1 MRKFTSFL
9 ALVLTSILSIN
20 AQVYTTTTIESI
32 GEQVTSLDQL
42 EDGGL
47 YLLWNT
53 GRNCYIYEADG
64 GALMQKA
71 TADVDGPGTF
81 AITFEIASSSATD
94 VKAYLRTASGN
105 YFPNTEENTK
115 LSTSSTKALYTINMV
130 SEGVFHFTLP
140 SGKELNGNGTGASGD
155 GATVASWVSGDG
167 ANGKF
172 NIYPVTLSTMSDE
185 QIAIQTLD
193 QAIATCTADRS
204 SFSEDVIG
212 GYRSDL
218 VQKWE
223 DAYNEATD
231 AQIYADEYTSE
242 ELLAVAEALKS
253 AYEAA
258 FAERITMDASKMPT
272 PGYYYLVSS
281 RDTTANSAITIETAM
296 NPLNVNAAWSDGTNA
311 LWETHFDA
319 TVQGETAD
327 AKYVWEL
334 KQVNDTAYTL
344 RNLAFDN
351 YIANVSPYT
360 MGAEAD
366 AATFTIGTC
375 IGAVG
380 NADQGFYSIVNT
392 AVSGVNNSLHAQVS
406 GKKIVNWT
414 PAALAS
420 GWYFVPVDDA
430 TVEAISGGLDDIRE
444 QQAQKERNAALSAL
458 VKTSKAAEEAGKSY
472 NFSGTDDGQFIQDE
486 SLKGLVTSATQVYS
500 NVKDPGEGS
509 YEGLFDSDYTTF
521 FHTSWHNSLQASE
534 PHYLQIDLAQEG
546 IDNIILK
553 YAERSATNAQ
563 TPDLPYEVTIYGTND
578 ASLLSGVETIEIDA
592 ETGEETTVVSEVP
605 STAWTNLGD
614 YTLAW
619 DTQLLNAEGGNQ
631 SPIATRS
638 SAPILKGAGMAFLNI
653 NGNRYIRIA
662 VRTNLQHAVTGNVRS
677 NGDGFDFWNLS
688 ELRVYEAAYDPNC
701 IYENMDATVKA
712 NLANA
717 ITKAEGELANEK
729 ASQATIDELQAA
741 YDAFMAVYPSKSEL
755 LDLIREAKTW
765 TTPAQVGD
773 NAGYYPDGAAAEL
786 QGAIQT
792 AEAAADNLTYASYTA
807 NMAALKSGIEKFIG
821 KVVTPADGIYY
832 ILSHTTGAAKGSYV
846 CTDGTGTTANAYS
859 NVKWNYKNDT
869 EISNRLN
876 AMWELKHVDGGIT
889 LRNLATNRYLS
900 NEQVTLS
907 GHIAQTVDA
916 HTLGLRSARVDT
928 IPAALNITM
937 YNDSVKYFANAQPG
951 GAVMVVWSAAQ
962 GTDNSAFEFVPVN
975 DFFATMI
982 LEHAAEAT
990 IHLLP
995 FDISAPTEVTALTV
1009 AGIKDNAVQLVAIQG
1024 ETIPAGTPFIVVE
1037 DPTIVPNFSVYLT
1050 VFDAAS
1056 IVYDYSDANL
1066 SKNGFTAVWEP
1077 DTLKGNAHVIGQNLE
1092 TLELALVEAAKKA
1105 VIAANEGYFVITGMP
1120 ASAIDGDASIPLVKE
1135 VVDGVEKVTLGDVI
1149 VTKKGTYSLSGVKVN
1164 GKNLPKGVYIIDGK
1178 KVVK

>member
-9 ALVLTSILSIN
+9 ALVLISILSVN

-32 GEQVTSLDQL
+32 GEQITSLDEL

-64 GALMQKA
+64 GALKQKA
-71 TADVDGPGTF
+71 AANVDDPGTF
-81 AITFEIASSSATD
+81 AITFEIASKAED
-94 VKAYLRTASGN
+94 NVKAYLRTASGN
-105 YFPNTEENTK
+105 YFPNTEANQALT
-115 LSTSSTKALYTINMV
+115 TSSTKALYTINLV
-130 SEGVFHFTLP
+130 GEGLFHFTMP
-140 SGKELNGNGTGASGD
+140 SGKELNGNGNGSNGD
-155 GATVASWVSGDG
+155 GATVASWISGDG

-172 NIYPVTLSTMSDE
+172 NIYPCTLSEMSE
-185 QIAIQTLD
+185 QDVAIQTLD
-193 QAIATCTADRS
+193 QAISTCAADRS

-231 AQIYADEYTSE
+231 AQIYADEYTPE
-242 ELLAVAEALKS
+242 EILGYAQALKD
-253 AYEAA
+253 AYAAA
-258 FAERITMDASKMPT
+258 FAEKIAMDASKMPT
-272 PGYYYLVSS
+272 PGYYYLVSA
-281 RDTTANSAITIETAM
+281 RDTTSNNMISIESAM
-296 NPLNVNAAWSDGTNA
+296 NPLDVDAAYSDGTSA
-311 LWETHFDA
+311 LWSMHFDA
-319 TVQGETAD
+319 TAQGDTAD
-327 AKYVWEL
+327 AKYIWEL

-351 YIANVSPYT
+351 YLTNVNPYK

-375 IGAVG
+375 LGVVG
-380 NADQGFYSIVNT
+380 NAEQGFYCVTNT
-392 AVSGVNNSLHAQVS
+392 AVTGVNNSLHAAVS
-406 GKKIVNWT
+406 GKNVVNWT
-414 PAALAS
+414 ANAGGS
-420 GWYFVPVDDA
+420 GWYFAPVDDA
-430 TVEAISGGLDDIRE
+430 TIDAISGNLDDIRE
-444 QQAQKERNAALSAL
+444 QQAQKDRNVALEAL
-458 VKTSKAAEEAGKSY
+458 VKQSKAAEEAGKSY
-472 NFSGTDDGQFIQDE
+472 IFDGTDDGQFIQDE
-486 SLKGLVTSATQVYS
+486 SKKGLVKDASQVYS

-509 YEGLFDSDYTTF
+509 YEGLFDGDYTTF
-521 FHTSWHNSLQASE
+521 FHTSWHSSLQATE
-534 PHYLQIDLAQEG
+534 PHYLQMDLGQAG
-546 IDNIILK
+546 IENIILK
-553 YAERSATNAQ
+553 YAERSNAQ
-563 TPDLPYEVTIYGTND
+563 TPDLPYEVTLYGTND
-578 ASLLSGVETIEIDA
+578 ASLLSGVETTEIDE
-592 ETGEETTVVSEVP
+592 ETGEEVTVTSEVP
-605 STAWTNLGD
+605 STQWTKLGD
-614 YTLAW
+614 YVFAW

-631 SPIATRS
+631 SLGATRS
-638 SAPILKGAGMAFLNI
+638 SAPILKGAGQAFLNI

-662 VRTNLQHAVTGNVRS
+662 VTKNMQHAVTGNVRS
-677 NGDGFDFWNLS
+677 NGDTYDYWNLS
-688 ELRVYEAAYDPNC
+688 ELRAYQAVYDPNC

-741 YDAFMAVYPSKSEL
+741 YDAFMAVYPSKDEL
-755 LDLIREAKTW
+755 LALIREAKTW

-773 NAGYYPDGAAAEL
+773 NAGYYPDGATAEL

-792 AEAAADNLTYASYTA
+792 AEAAAENLTYASYTA

-821 KVVTPADGIYY
+821 KVVTPEDGIYY
-832 ILSHTTGAAKGSYV
+832 ILSHTSGAAKGSYV

-889 LRNLATNRYLS
+889 LRNLATNRYIS

-907 GHIAQTVDA
+907 GHIAQTVDT
-916 HTLGLRSARVDT
+916 HTLGLRSARIDT
-928 IPAALNITM
+928 IPEALNITL

-951 GAVMVVWSAAQ
+951 GAVMVVWNAAK

-982 LEHAAEAT
+982 LEHPTPAT

-995 FDISAPTEVTALTV
+995 FAVSAPVDVTAMTV
-1009 AGIKDNAVQLVAIQG
+1009 TGIKDNAVQLAAIEG
-1024 ETIPAGTPFIVVE
+1024 DVIPAGTPFIVVE
-1037 DPTIVPNFSVYLT
+1037 DTAVVKNFSVYLT

-1056 IVYDYSDANL
+1056 IEYNYSEANL
-1066 SKNGFTAVWEP
+1066 TTNGFTAVWEP
-1077 DTLKGNAHVIGQNLE
+1077 DTLKVNAHVIGQNTE
-1092 TLELALVEAAKKA
+1092 TLEVALVEANKNA

-1120 ASAIDGDASIPLVKE
+1120 EAQSEGIASIPLAKE
-1135 VVDGVEKVTLGDVI
+1135 IVDGVEKVTLGNVV
-1149 VTKKGTYSLSGVKVN
+1149 VTKKGTYSLSGIKVN
-1164 GKNLPKGVYIIDGK
+1164 GNNLPKGVYIIDGK